1 LANLMLSF
9 FKLIYKLLDISLLF
23 YLFDAF
29 LVQKRPK

>member
-1 LANLMLSF
+1 MANLMLSF

-29 LVQKRPK
+29 WGQKRLK